1 MVFDSVRVNFLNEE
15 KGSEYKFGFHFMKN
29 KSTCELMTND
39 FETFEEWKHVLS
51 SRCIL
56 HTFHNEYQV
65 SKMVGKGS
73 FAKVLLKKYELT
85 PTRLI

>member
-1 MVFDSVRVNFLNEE
+1 MVFDSVRVNFLMDY
-15 KGSEYKFGFHFMKN
+15 KSPEYKFGFHFMKN
-29 KSTCELMTND
+29 KNTCELMTND
-39 FETFEEWKHVLS
+39 FESFDEWRRALS
-51 SRCIL
+51 ARCIL